1 VPIADIVKA
10 LVVKPVDFFL
20 FGAPIRPIGS
30 AASFVG
36 SPRSSRRFDRYFALS
51 EAREQL
57 TPGFGVRPPYL
68 SVGLEVRQNIIGQNQ
83 HLERVSDRV
92 SQHG

>member
-10 LVVKPVDFFL
+10 LVVKPIDFFL
-20 FGAPIRPIGS
+20 FSASIRPIGS

-36 SPRSSRRFDRYFALS
+36 SPRSSRLFDRYFALS

-57 TPGFGVRPPYL
+57 APGFSVRPPNL
-68 SVGLEVRQNIIGQNQ
+68 PMGLEVNQNIIGQN
-83 HLERVSDRV
+83 
-92 SQHG
+92 